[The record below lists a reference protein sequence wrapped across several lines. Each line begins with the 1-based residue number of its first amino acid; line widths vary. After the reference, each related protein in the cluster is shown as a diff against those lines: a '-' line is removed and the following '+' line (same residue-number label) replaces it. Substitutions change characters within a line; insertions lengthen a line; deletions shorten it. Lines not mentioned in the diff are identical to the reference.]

1 MNIPFHMPNV
11 PDSLDEIFS
20 NSIRDGW
27 LTSGSR
33 VLEFENK
40 LAKFLNA
47 KYTLAVN
54 SCTAALHLGLA
65 ANNFSK
71 GTKFVTSTL
80 TFASTVECGIYLG
93 LEPKL
98 VDCANDS
105 YLMDLNQVEDLVKKD
120 RSIRVII
127 PVHYAGETVDLDY
140 LHYLSNKYNLFIL
153 EDAAHAFESSHNG
166 LKIGNTNHAAAFSF
180 YANKNLTTAGE
191 GGAIS
196 TNDGKLAE
204 KIKRM
209 SLHGM
214 TKDGWNRYQ
223 SKTKWEYDIVELGYK
238 YNLTDLAASYGIWQL
253 GQIKKWQKRRI
264 EIYNRYTDGLRSIDK
279 ITLPKYLP
287 GNSLHLFVIAMNL
300 DKWQI
305 TRDELIEKLKDKG
318 IGVAVHY
325 KPIHQLTYY
334 NDKYGY
340 ENDSYPRSNKLFKS
354 IISLPIYPQLTNA
367 NVDYIVETMHNL
379 ATIHVK

>member
-65 ANNFSK
+65 ANNFSQ

-223 SKTKWEYDIVELGYK
+223 SKTKWKYDIVELGYK

-279 ITLPKYLP
+279 ITLPKYVP

-325 KPIHQLTYY
+325 KPIHQLTYF

-340 ENDSYPRSNKLFKS
+340 DNDSYPRSNKLFKS

>member
-153 EDAAHAFESSHNG
+153 EDAAHAFESSHNE

-180 YANKNLTTAGE
+180 YANKNLTTGGE

-279 ITLPKYLP
+279 ITLPKYVP

-305 TRDELIEKLKDKG
+305 TRDELIEK
-318 IGVAVHY
+318 
-325 KPIHQLTYY
+325 
-334 NDKYGY
+334 
-340 ENDSYPRSNKLFKS
+340 
-354 IISLPIYPQLTNA
+354 
-367 NVDYIVETMHNL
+367 
-379 ATIHVK
+379 

>member
-1 MNIPFHMPNV
+1 MNIPFHRPNL

-20 NSIRDGW
+20 NSIKSGW
-27 LTSGSR
+27 LTSGSK
-33 VLEFENK
+33 VSEFEDR
-40 LAKFLNA
+40 LAEFLDA
-47 KYTLAVN
+47 KYTLVVN

-71 GTKFVTSTL
+71 GTKFITSTF

-98 VDCANDS
+98 VDCAKDS
-105 YLMDLNQVEDLVKKD
+105 YLIDLNQVEDLVKKD
-120 RSIRVII
+120 RFIRAII

-166 LKIGNTNHAAAFSF
+166 KKIGNTNHAAAFSF

-196 TNDGKLAE
+196 TNDQKLAE

-214 TKDGWNRYQ
+214 TRDGWNRYQ
-223 SKTKWEYDIVELGYK
+223 SKSNWEYDIVELGYK

-253 GQIKKWQKRRI
+253 DQIKIWQKRRI
-264 EIYNRYTDGLRSIDK
+264 EIYNRYSNGLRSIDE
-279 ITLPKYLP
+279 IRLPKFVP
-287 GNSLHLFVIAMNL
+287 GNSLHLFVIRMVL
-300 DKWQI
+300 DRWQI

-325 KPIHQLTYY
+325 KPIHQLTYFK
-334 NDKYGY
+334 NRY
-340 ENDSYPRSNKLFKS
+340 EYSNECFPRSNKLFKS
-354 IISLPIYPQLTNA
+354 IISLPIYPQLTNT
-367 NVDYIVETMHNL
+367 NVDYIIDTMCDL
-379 ATIHVK
+379 ATNYVK

>member
-40 LAKFLNA
+40 LARFLNA

-54 SCTAALHLGLA
+54 SCTAALHLGHGA
-65 ANNFSK
+65 DNFSK

-279 ITLPKYLP
+279 ITLPKYVP

-325 KPIHQLTYY
+325 KPIHQLTYF

-340 ENDSYPRSNKLFKS
+340 DNDSYPRSNKLFKS

>member
-65 ANNFSK
+65 ANNFSQ

-279 ITLPKYLP
+279 ITLPKYVP

-325 KPIHQLTYY
+325 KPIHQLTYF

-340 ENDSYPRSNKLFKS
+340 DNDSYPRSNKLFKS

>member
-279 ITLPKYLP
+279 ITLPKYVP

-325 KPIHQLTYY
+325 KPIHQLTYF

-340 ENDSYPRSNKLFKS
+340 DNDSYPRSNKLFKS

-367 NVDYIVETMHNL
+367 NVDYIVETLHNL

>member
-1 MNIPFHMPNV
+1 MNIPFHRPNL

-20 NSIRDGW
+20 NSIKSGW

-33 VLEFENK
+33 VSEFEDK
-40 LAKFLNA
+40 LAEFLNV
-47 KYTLAVN
+47 KYALAVN
-54 SCTAALHLGLA
+54 SCTSALHLGLA

-98 VDCANDS
+98 IDCAKDS
-105 YLMDLNQVEDLVKKD
+105 YLIDLNQVEDLVKKD
-120 RSIRVII
+120 RFIRVII

-140 LHYLSNKYNLFIL
+140 LHYLSNKYDLFIL

-166 LKIGNTNHAAAFSF
+166 KKIGNTNHAAAFSF

-196 TNDGKLAE
+196 TNDEKLAE

-264 EIYNRYTDGLRSIDK
+264 EIYNRYTDGLGSIDN
-279 ITLPKYLP
+279 IRLPEYVP
-287 GNSLHLFVIAMNL
+287 GHSLHLFVISMVL

-305 TRDELIEKLKDKG
+305 TRDELIENLKNKG

-325 KPIHQLTYY
+325 KPIHQLTYFK
-334 NDKYGY
+334 DKYGY
-340 ENDSYPRSNKLFKS
+340 DIDSFPRSNKLFKS

-367 NVDYIVETMHNL
+367 NVDYIIETMHNL
-379 ATIHVK
+379 STNYVK

>member
-65 ANNFSK
+65 ANNFSR

-223 SKTKWEYDIVELGYK
+223 SKTKWKYDIVELGYK

-253 GQIKKWQKRRI
+253 GQIKKWQERRI

-279 ITLPKYLP
+279 ITLPKYVP

-325 KPIHQLTYY
+325 KPIHQLTYF

-340 ENDSYPRSNKLFKS
+340 DNDSYPRANKLFKS

-367 NVDYIVETMHNL
+367 NVDYIVETLHNL

>member
-71 GTKFVTSTL
+71 GNKFVTSTL

-279 ITLPKYLP
+279 ITLPKYVP

-325 KPIHQLTYY
+325 KPIHQLTYF

-340 ENDSYPRSNKLFKS
+340 DNDSYPRSNKLFKS

>member
-153 EDAAHAFESSHNG
+153 EDAAHAFESSHNE

-279 ITLPKYLP
+279 ITLPKYVP

-325 KPIHQLTYY
+325 KPIHQLTYF

-340 ENDSYPRSNKLFKS
+340 DNDSYPRSNKLFKS

-379 ATIHVK
+379 ATIHEK

>member
-65 ANNFSK
+65 ANNFSQ

-325 KPIHQLTYY
+325 KPIHQLTYF

-340 ENDSYPRSNKLFKS
+340 DNDSYPRSNKLFKS

-367 NVDYIVETMHNL
+367 SVDYIVETMHNL